1 MDTKNRFK
9 LARTDFNKN
18 GPQSVKKVS
27 DETGITRS
35 LIDDLETDVGKQRG
49 VSYLIVGKLADYYGV
64 SADYL
69 LGLSDTPSKDASIQS
84 VNRITGLDEAAILS
98 IKYIREHNPEYIN
111 VLSSLLHDGNIEYLL
126 YLIHKRFIQ
135 AIEPPVKPI
144 VKLINGQYHIMNAQ
158 KYMDSLKRREIKI
171 QFDGATILAQKE
183 GLLDSLISSVF
194 QNIIKTTSNEYR
206 DSNGGANN
214 AKH

>member
-35 LIDDLETDVGKQRG
+35 LIDDLETDVGKHRG

-194 QNIIKTTSNEYR
+194 QNIIKTTSNEYQ

>member
-1 MDTKNRFK
+1 METKNRFK
-9 LARTDFNKN
+9 LARTKYNQN
-18 GPQSVKKVS
+18 GTQSVKKVS
-27 DETGITRS
+27 DETDITRS
-35 LIDDLETDVGKQRG
+35 LIDDLETGFVKPRG
-49 VSYLIVGKLADYYGV
+49 VSYLIVGKLAKYYGV
-64 SADYL
+64 SSDYL

-84 VNRITGLDEAAILS
+84 VNEITGLDEAAILS

-158 KYMDSLKRREIKI
+158 KYTDSLKRREIKI
-171 QFDGATILAQKE
+171 QLDGETLLAQKE